1 MVVGRFRGVVT
12 ARGLL
17 LVLGVCLMLSWGLLS
32 AEASA
37 VQPTEAAQ
45 DGFVPMDDIPPED
58 QLPAAP
64 LVMVAYSVAW
74 AIVIGYLW
82 TIWQRLGSV
91 EKELAEVGRRVAEKD
106 RS

>member
-1 MVVGRFRGVVT
+1 MRRFRGVV
-12 ARGLL
+12 AVSQGLL
-17 LVLGVCLMLSWGLLS
+17 LVLGVGLMLSWGPLGT
-32 AEASA
+32 AAA
-37 VQPTEAAQ
+37 AAQPTEAAQ
-45 DGFVPMDDIPPED
+45 DGFVPMDEIPPED

-64 LVMVAYSVAW
+64 LVMVAYAVAW

-91 EKELAEVGRRVAEKD
+91 EKELAEVGRRIAARD